1 MRDYLCDEDYLK
13 KKIDIHTDYL
23 YKDIEAIAQ
32 LKEDIINGVQR
43 HRLPSETVLSNYN
56 KGMFRRIRDLIAAKY
71 SLGLSCEEIEPL
83 FGLLIPYF
91 QVEPYVETGFLNI
104 IKFISL
110 GILLEVPRET
120 MQIMVDFLDESQSDD
135 LLLDYLIC
143 AYGLKRKVH
152 STGYYKE
159 IPYREVIEIA
169 KVAKQDKKKASAMLI
184 DYTEKKYIKG
194 HSDCGWT
201 TFHKEP
207 GYIGLWSYEAGA
219 IAKILQLNDDELVN
233 SNHYPYDLVHYKN
246 MMQFNQNA
254 IDEFMEAP
262 VQKDTESEWYAETI
276 PVNADLER
284 IVPGKFRGLVNQV
297 IADYKSLS
305 EREFYDKYELQEIW
319 FEFKDFVKENKKGLL
334 GTLLVFILV
343 DHKYIL
349 QLDYKE
355 DLEDYKQHIKN
366 HWKAKDTILIQ
377 FDLGND
383 QQYIARVPKNYSLQ
397 NMYEI
402 KISTCH

>member
-1 MRDYLCDEDYLK
+1 M
-13 KKIDIHTDYL
+13 
-23 YKDIEAIAQ
+23 
-32 LKEDIINGVQR
+32 
-43 HRLPSETVLSNYN
+43 
-56 KGMFRRIRDLIAAKY
+56 
-71 SLGLSCEEIEPL
+71 
-83 FGLLIPYF
+83 
-91 QVEPYVETGFLNI
+91 
-104 IKFISL
+104 
-110 GILLEVPRET
+110 
-120 MQIMVDFLDESQSDD
+120 
-135 LLLDYLIC
+135 
-143 AYGLKRKVH
+143 
-152 STGYYKE
+152 
-159 IPYREVIEIA
+159 
-169 KVAKQDKKKASAMLI
+169 
-184 DYTEKKYIKG
+184 
-194 HSDCGWT
+194 
-201 TFHKEP
+201 
-207 GYIGLWSYEAGA
+207 
-219 IAKILQLNDDELVN
+219 
-233 SNHYPYDLVHYKN
+233 
-246 MMQFNQNA
+246 
-254 IDEFMEAP
+254 
-262 VQKDTESEWYAETI
+262 
-276 PVNADLER
+276 
-284 IVPGKFRGLVNQV
+284 

>member
-1 MRDYLCDEDYLK
+1 
-13 KKIDIHTDYL
+13 
-23 YKDIEAIAQ
+23 
-32 LKEDIINGVQR
+32 
-43 HRLPSETVLSNYN
+43 
-56 KGMFRRIRDLIAAKY
+56 
-71 SLGLSCEEIEPL
+71 
-83 FGLLIPYF
+83 
-91 QVEPYVETGFLNI
+91 
-104 IKFISL
+104 
-110 GILLEVPRET
+110 
-120 MQIMVDFLDESQSDD
+120 
-135 LLLDYLIC
+135 
-143 AYGLKRKVH
+143 
-152 STGYYKE
+152 
-159 IPYREVIEIA
+159 
-169 KVAKQDKKKASAMLI
+169 
-184 DYTEKKYIKG
+184 
-194 HSDCGWT
+194 
-201 TFHKEP
+201 
-207 GYIGLWSYEAGA
+207 
-219 IAKILQLNDDELVN
+219 
-233 SNHYPYDLVHYKN
+233 
-246 MMQFNQNA
+246 MQFNQNA